1 MGQSQPDQ
9 DQVDLA
15 IVGSP
20 SMTTRRTRAGTSP
33 VSHTWCGPS
42 CPCLCQNP
50 VRLYQ
55 SPVNIEQYTARTAY
69 SKLKSVPD
77 INDVNNSTTLE
88 LRDQ

>member
-1 MGQSQPDQ
+1 
-9 DQVDLA
+9 
-15 IVGSP
+15 
-20 SMTTRRTRAGTSP
+20 
-33 VSHTWCGPS
+33 
-42 CPCLCQNP
+42 